1 MSNTDNQSV
10 KVEII
15 NNVIVAMTYY
25 LSSDVLEMLERVLTK
40 NLVDVVI
47 ERINTLPMEMKDSID
62 NQNGYILQLFLS
74 GSYGAVLCTVYATYH
89 SFGKRKCMYRKES
102 HEDQGQEL

>member
-1 MSNTDNQSV
+1 MDFMEQCDDCLC
-10 KVEII
+10 KEC
-15 NNVIVAMTYY
+15 
-25 LSSDVLEMLERVLTK
+25 LENCNENPDGCCYTCCK
-40 NLVDVVI
+40 DHEECEPI
-47 ERINTLPMEMKDSID
+47 PMEMKDSID